1 MEKLGL
7 LLEPTISFNPG
18 APKLGKRVWVLA
30 LDWLLPVRK
39 LEDPGFLTSPGRE
52 RRVKQTTETLG
63 ASGTK
68 RVKSSWTPKSEHFVL
83 ECCSLSSGQFTQR
96 LQSDWLQKEKDP
108 GFVPEPTRFYV
119 LLGMDESVFGG
130 VLRLDLESSAWT

>member
-39 LEDPGFLTSPGRE
+39 LEDPGFLTSPCGHRLN
-52 RRVKQTTETLG
+52 RVG
-63 ASGTK
+63 
-68 RVKSSWTPKSEHFVL
+68 
-83 ECCSLSSGQFTQR
+83 
-96 LQSDWLQKEKDP
+96 SDRAGKIW
-108 GFVPEPTRFYV
+108 R
-119 LLGMDESVFGG
+119 
-130 VLRLDLESSAWT
+130 RLD